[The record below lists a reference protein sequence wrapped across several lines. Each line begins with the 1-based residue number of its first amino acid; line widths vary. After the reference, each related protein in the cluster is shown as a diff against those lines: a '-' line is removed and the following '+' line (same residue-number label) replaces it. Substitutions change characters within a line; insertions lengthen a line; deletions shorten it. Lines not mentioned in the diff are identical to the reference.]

1 MSGQVFPPFFNC
13 VVGFVLLLVG
23 IGSRACTLET
33 SGSSH
38 RGAVVNES
46 D

>member
-1 MSGQVFPPFFNC
+1 MMDV
-13 VVGFVLLLVG
+13 
-23 IGSRACTLET
+23 IGTKIRGPEIFKPNPNRCIGLKKKIT
-33 SGSSH
+33 GSSH

>member
-1 MSGQVFPPFFNC
+1 MNEGCC
-13 VVGFVLLLVG
+13 VMNLRIMLL
-23 IGSRACTLET
+23 TLQLKKEK
-33 SGSSH
+33 GSSH

>member
-1 MSGQVFPPFFNC
+1 METVKRKKKNISEISLPKVTIH
-13 VVGFVLLLVG
+13 LLTGRNYVK
-23 IGSRACTLET
+23 IFR
-33 SGSSH
+33 SSH